1 MKNDEGALARRPRH
15 TNQLTREGSTRRGR
29 SAPSVVVVFELES
42 APYVYACWS
51 TDEDDA
57 RLTAWFDSRPDYA
70 ELMHRAVELSGK
82 AA

>member
-1 MKNDEGALARRPRH
+1 MTHERPKEGRSEVAGRRPSERSRRH
-15 TNQLTREGSTRRGR
+15 GR

-42 APYVYACWS
+42 APYVYACWDS
-51 TDEDDA
+51 EADDA

-70 ELMHRAVELSGK
+70 ELLHRAIDLSGE

>member
-1 MKNDEGALARRPRH
+1 MTHGSPSRGIRRPLASDH
-15 TNQLTREGSTRRGR
+15 FEGSTAHPS

-51 TDEDDA
+51 SDADDG

-70 ELMHRAVELSGK
+70 ALLHRAVELSGE